1 MSRRRVV
8 TGVDERG
15 KAVFVSDEDV
25 DEITVALLPGFSS
38 IRVWAGA
45 CEPAL
50 PDDQS
55 TPFSGR
61 AFPLPG
67 EFAFGLVTMAPTGS
81 TEISPD
87 LDLAAALDEV
97 NEKLPGFIELFEPD
111 NPGMHASDTID
122 CGMVLSGEP
131 ILELDDGET
140 RQLAPGDT
148 YVMRGTRHRW
158 LNPGDIPVV
167 LVAAAI
173 GAHRSQPR

>member
-1 MSRRRVV
+1 MTRRRVV
-8 TGVDERG
+8 TGEDEHG
-15 KAVFVSDEDV
+15 KAVFVSDGDV
-25 DEITVALLPGFSS
+25 DEITAALLPGGAFL
-38 IRVWAGA
+38 RVWAGSST
-45 CEPAL
+45 PDL

-55 TPFSGR
+55 PPYSGR

-67 EFAFGLVTMAPTGS
+67 EFSFGFVTMAPTG
-81 TEISPD
+81 TVDVPAD

-111 NPGMHASDTID
+111 APGMHASDTID
-122 CGMVLSGEP
+122 CGMVLSGDP

-158 LNPGDIPVV
+158 HNPGDVPVV
-167 LVAAAI
+167 LVAVAVGARRAAP
-173 GAHRSQPR
+173 H

>member
-8 TGVDERG
+8 TGQDERG
-15 KAVFVSDEDV
+15 KAVFVSDEQI
-25 DEITVALLPGFSS
+25 DEVTAALLPGTEFL
-38 IRVWAGA
+38 RVWAGA
-45 CEPAL
+45 SNPEL

-67 EFAFGLVTMAPTGS
+67 EFTFGFVTMAPTGS
-81 TEISPD
+81 AEIPAD
-87 LDLAAALDEV
+87 LDVAAAIDEV
-97 NEKLPGFIELFEPD
+97 NEKLPGFIEVFEPD
-111 NPGMHASDTID
+111 NPGMHTSDTID

-158 LNPGDIPVV
+158 LNLGDTPVV
-167 LVAAAI
+167 LVAAAV
-173 GAHRSQPR
+173 GVTRAQSD

>member
-1 MSRRRVV
+1 MARRRVV
-8 TGVDERG
+8 TGEDERG
-15 KAVFVSDEDV
+15 KAVFVSDEEV
-25 DEITVALLPGFSS
+25 EEITAVLLPGTSFL
-38 IRVWAGA
+38 RVWAGA
-45 CEPAL
+45 SRPDL

-67 EFAFGLVTMAPTGS
+67 EFSFGFVTMAPTGS
-81 TEISPD
+81 TEIPPD
-87 LDLAAALDEV
+87 LDFAAAIDGV

-140 RQLAPGDT
+140 RHLAPGDT

-158 LNPGDIPVV
+158 LNPGDVPVV
-167 LVAAAI
+167 LVAAAV
-173 GAHRSQPR
+173 GAHRSQPH